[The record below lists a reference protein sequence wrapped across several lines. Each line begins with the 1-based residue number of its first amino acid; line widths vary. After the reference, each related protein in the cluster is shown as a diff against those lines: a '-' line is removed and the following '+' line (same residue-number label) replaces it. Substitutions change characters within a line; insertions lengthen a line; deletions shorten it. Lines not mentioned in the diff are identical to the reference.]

1 MFHSQVNV
9 ILSKQQ
15 YMQGTRKISTQNLH
29 QTLLK
34 LTGTFKMQIDMNL
47 GKEGKDVDSF
57 KHKMFL
63 GMNAL

>member
-1 MFHSQVNV
+1 MFHSQVNI

-29 QTLLK
+29 QILLK

-47 GKEGKDVDSF
+47 GKDVDSS

-63 GMNAL
+63 GMAAS

>member
-1 MFHSQVNV
+1 
-9 ILSKQQ
+9 
-15 YMQGTRKISTQNLH
+15 MQGTRKISTQNLH